1 MKTINLKSLLIGA
14 LLISTIFLGVA
25 AAVPGVGIPGIA
37 PGGAPG
43 LPGGAGGGA
52 PAGGGRNQIDPTT
65 GLPVQR
71 GGGLPGVGPAP
82 GGGIPGGLPIGG
94 IGLPGVRM
102 FPGGGMPMPTHTV
115 KLEFKIKGEGGGS
128 FLVLCS
134 GGEYSIDLSHFGPD
148 NEHSQEFNGTVLPIA
163 DLTKIGFTYSVV
175 ETHKNI
181 IEDVEASYAV
191 KGSALLKVGKET
203 ALGFLGNRSLVVIAT
218 VDD

>member
-1 MKTINLKSLLIGA
+1 
-14 LLISTIFLGVA
+14 
-25 AAVPGVGIPGIA
+25 
-37 PGGAPG
+37 
-43 LPGGAGGGA
+43 
-52 PAGGGRNQIDPTT
+52 
-65 GLPVQR
+65 
-71 GGGLPGVGPAP
+71 
-82 GGGIPGGLPIGG
+82 
-94 IGLPGVRM
+94 M
-102 FPGGGMPMPTHTV
+102 FPGGVMPMPTHTV

-134 GGEYSIDLSHFGPD
+134 GGEYSINLSHFGPD

-163 DLTKIGFTYSVV
+163 DPTKIGFTYSVV

-191 KGSALLKVGKET
+191 KGSALLKAGKET

>member
-1 MKTINLKSLLIGA
+1 MKNINLKSLLIGT

-37 PGGAPG
+37 PGGGVPG
-43 LPGGAGGGA
+43 SPGGAGGGA
-52 PAGGGRNQIDPTT
+52 PAGEGRNQIDPTT

-71 GGGLPGVGPAP
+71 GRRLPGVGPAP

-94 IGLPGVRM
+94 IGL
-102 FPGGGMPMPTHTV
+102 PGGGMPMPTHTV

-134 GGEYSIDLSHFGPD
+134 GGEYSINLSHFGPD

>member
-1 MKTINLKSLLIGA
+1 MEAVQYHSRLCCFFAALTRILWWDLGIMKNINLKSLLIGA

-25 AAVPGVGIPGIA
+25 AGVPRSSAKLSI
-37 PGGAPG
+37 GAPV
-43 LPGGAGGGA
+43 PS
-52 PAGGGRNQIDPTT
+52 
-65 GLPVQR
+65 
-71 GGGLPGVGPAP
+71 
-82 GGGIPGGLPIGG
+82 
-94 IGLPGVRM
+94 
-102 FPGGGMPMPTHTV
+102 HTV

-134 GGEYSIDLSHFGPD
+134 GGEHSINLSHIGPD

-175 ETHKNI
+175 EMHKNI
-181 IEDVEASYAV
+181 VEDVEATFAV
-191 KGSALLKVGKET
+191 KGSAVLKAGKET

>member
-1 MKTINLKSLLIGA
+1 M
-14 LLISTIFLGVA
+14 
-25 AAVPGVGIPGIA
+25 
-37 PGGAPG
+37 
-43 LPGGAGGGA
+43 
-52 PAGGGRNQIDPTT
+52 
-65 GLPVQR
+65 
-71 GGGLPGVGPAP
+71 
-82 GGGIPGGLPIGG
+82 
-94 IGLPGVRM
+94 
-102 FPGGGMPMPTHTV
+102 PGGGMPMPTHTV

-134 GGEYSIDLSHFGPD
+134 GGEYSINLSHFGPD

-163 DLTKIGFTYSVV
+163 DPTKIGFTYSVV

-191 KGSALLKVGKET
+191 KGSALLKAGKET

>member
-1 MKTINLKSLLIGA
+1 MKNINLKSLLIGA

-43 LPGGAGGGA
+43 LPVGAGGGA
-52 PAGGGRNQIDPTT
+52 PGGGGRAQIDPNT
-65 GLPVQR
+65 GLPIL
-71 GGGLPGVGPAP
+71 GAGGLPGGVP
-82 GGGIPGGLPIGG
+82 GAGLGGLPIGG
-94 IGLPGVRM
+94 IGGGGFGM

-134 GGEYSIDLSHFGPD
+134 GGEYSINLSHFGPD

-163 DLTKIGFTYSVV
+163 DPTKIGFTYSVV

-191 KGSALLKVGKET
+191 KGSALLKAGKET

>member
-1 MKTINLKSLLIGA
+1 MEAVQDHSRLCCFFTALTQVLWWYLGIMKHINLKSLLIGA

-25 AAVPGVGIPGIA
+25 AG
-37 PGGAPG
+37 
-43 LPGGAGGGA
+43 
-52 PAGGGRNQIDPTT
+52 
-65 GLPVQR
+65 VQR
-71 GGGLPGVGPAP
+71 GTDKSSAGPKDELPEPA
-82 GGGIPGGLPIGG
+82 
-94 IGLPGVRM
+94 
-102 FPGGGMPMPTHTV
+102 HTV
-115 KLEFKIKGEGGGS
+115 KLEFQIKGEGGGS

-134 GGEYSIDLSHFGPD
+134 GGEYSINLSHFGPD

-163 DLTKIGFTYSVV
+163 DPTKIGFTYSVV

-191 KGSALLKVGKET
+191 KGSALLKAGKET

>member
-14 LLISTIFLGVA
+14 LLISTIFLDVA
-25 AAVPGVGIPGIA
+25 AGVPRSSAKLSI
-37 PGGAPG
+37 GAP
-43 LPGGAGGGA
+43 
-52 PAGGGRNQIDPTT
+52 
-65 GLPVQR
+65 V
-71 GGGLPGVGPAP
+71 
-82 GGGIPGGLPIGG
+82 
-94 IGLPGVRM
+94 
-102 FPGGGMPMPTHTV
+102 PTHTV

-134 GGEYSIDLSHFGPD
+134 GGEYSINLSHIGPD

-175 ETHKNI
+175 EMHKNI
-181 IEDVEASYAV
+181 VEDVEATFAV

-203 ALGFLGNRSLVVIAT
+203 TLGFLGNRSLVVIAT